1 MKEYKYWFYY
11 LKDKKTDKY
20 YLYAY
25 SNDKTTSDLFEY
37 QRNMS
42 KFHIK
47 VKAISKEDVH
57 YFAENHQCKI
67 LEAFPIEVYDR
78 DSNEKFTTL
87 YALTTTEKLN
97 YLHMDANVPIM
108 IYKNAWT
115 NPLIFKKDIQK
126 ALFDL
131 DYYKYFLNLAETI
144 EPNAKRKFDKKIV
157 ENIRQM
163 CEDGGFN
170 PYEQEDYYFD
180 SYVNLIAQRLPNLE
194 ENIIVDRLA
203 ILVKCIKDTL

>member
-11 LKDKKTDKY
+11 LKDKDNNY

-25 SNDKTTSDLFEY
+25 SNDKTTSELFEY
-37 QRNMS
+37 QRNMN
-42 KFHIK
+42 KFHTKIK
-47 VKAISKEDVH
+47 KISKDEVH
-57 YFAENHQCKI
+57 YLAENHQCKI
-67 LEAFPIEVYDR
+67 LETFPIEIYDR
-78 DSNEKFTTL
+78 DNNEKFTTL
-87 YALTTTEKLN
+87 YALTTTEKLE
-97 YLHMDANVPIM
+97 YMHMDANISIK

-144 EPNAKRKFDKKIV
+144 EPNAKRNFDKKIV

-170 PYEQEDYYFD
+170 PYKQDNTYFD
-180 SYVNLIAQRLPNLE
+180 SYVNLVSQRLPNLE
-194 ENIIVDRLA
+194 ESVVVDKLA